1 MGFFSNL
8 FKKTTAE
15 VQFEQVEHDGQTV
28 LENQN
33 DRLTDFSDADLE
45 MFLDAMFEDEDQFV
59 TLTLP
64 EARFGVR
71 YVQACQVDDGINVQ
85 LGIEENENTKLVE
98 KICSVEECV
107 DIFMQFYDTR
117 MVSDLGTYTPV
128 EFLR

>member
-8 FKKTTAE
+8 FKKTTTE

-33 DRLTDFSDADLE
+33 DRLTNFSDVDLE

-64 EARFGVR
+64 EARFGIR

-85 LGIEENENTKLVE
+85 LGIEENEHTKLVE
-98 KICSVEECV
+98 KMCSAEECE

-117 MVSDLGTYTPV
+117 MVSDLETYTSV
-128 EFLR
+128 EFFG

>member
-8 FKKTTAE
+8 FKKTTTE
-15 VQFEQVEHDGQTV
+15 VQFEQVGHDGQTV

-33 DRLTDFSDADLE
+33 DRLTNFSDVDLE

-64 EARFGVR
+64 EARFGIR

-85 LGIEENENTKLVE
+85 LGIEENEHTKLVE
-98 KICSVEECV
+98 KMCSAEECE

-117 MVSDLGTYTPV
+117 MVSDLETYTSV
-128 EFLR
+128 EFLG

>member
-8 FKKTTAE
+8 FKKTTIE

-33 DRLTDFSDADLE
+33 DRLTDFSDVDLE

-64 EARFGVR
+64 KAIFGIR

-85 LGIEENENTKLVE
+85 LGIEENEHTNLVE
-98 KICSVEECV
+98 KMCSAEECL
-107 DIFMQFYDTR
+107 DIFMQFYDTG
-117 MVSDLGTYTPV
+117 MVSDLKAYTPV
-128 EFLR
+128 EFF